1 MIKVDVLVP
10 NKNWKKYI
18 RAPDLYINKKLKKI
32 DQKINLFKKNNY
44 SFTLLLSGD
53 VQVKKL
59 NIKFRKKNETT
70 DILSFPFY
78 SKKFLNKVQK
88 NKNKNIYLGDIIIN
102 LKKIKK
108 NTKDE
113 SFSISFDKIW
123 IHGLAHL
130 LGYRHK
136 SDFDFSIMKKFEN
149 KLLYSIK

>member
-44 SFTLLLSGD
+44 SFTLLLSGG

-78 SKKFLNKVQK
+78 SKKFLNQVQK

-108 NTKDE
+108 NIKDE

-136 SDFDFSIMKKFEN
+136 SDFDFSIMKKFET
-149 KLLYSIK
+149 KLLHSIK